1 MDFLSKLL
9 FYSPDSPM
17 LFTHLSFWVFFPVV
31 LLCYSSLYKTRKK
44 KIIFLL
50 ACSFFF
56 YYKSGG
62 LFVLLLLFT
71 TLLNYFIGLGLGKSE
86 KPTMR
91 KLFVSLGV
99 ILNLSILGYFKY
111 TYFFVGLLNDYI
123 LKTPLSI
130 GDPMAMAVNNLFGTE
145 FSVENIVLPV
155 GISFYIFQAI
165 SYLVDLYRRETSVSN
180 KFLDFAFYLSFFPQL
195 VAGPIVR
202 ANEFMPQIAQP
213 YNVSQAEFSRGLY
226 LILNGLVKKI
236 CIADYLSVNFVDRI
250 FDMPQSYS
258 GLEHLLGIYGYTL
271 QIYCDFSGYTDI
283 AIGIALWMG
292 YRLPLNFRSPYKANN
307 ITDFWRRWHLSL
319 SRWLRDYLYIPLGG
333 NRKGKL
339 RQYLN
344 LFITMFLG
352 GLWHGAHL
360 RFILWGSLHGMGL
373 IVHKTWV
380 QNTSKFSSTN
390 TISKGIKRFVGIF
403 ITFHFVAF
411 CWVFFRA
418 ESMDK
423 VLIIF
428 RQIFHNPHFEL
439 WGALVSGYGKI
450 FVVLVIGYLIHWIPE
465 TWKSAAI
472 RCFTKVPWYLKVLS
486 AVAVVVLLYQMRSAA
501 IQPFIYFQF

>member
-1 MDFLSKLL
+1 MDFLRDLL
-9 FYSPDSPM
+9 LYSPDSPM
-17 LFTHLSFWVFFPVV
+17 LFTHLSFWVFFLVV

-71 TLLNYFIGLGLGKSE
+71 TLVNYFIGLGLGKSG
-86 KPTMR
+86 KPPLR
-91 KLFVSLGV
+91 RFFVVLGI
-99 ILNLSILGYFKY
+99 ILNLGILCYFKY
-111 TYFFVGLLNDYI
+111 TYFFLDLLNDYI
-123 LKTPLSI
+123 LNTPLAI
-130 GDPMAMAVNNLFGTE
+130 GDPLASASNHFFGTE

-165 SYLVDLYRRETSVSN
+165 SYLVDLYRNETSVSN

-213 YNVSQAEFSRGLY
+213 YNVSKAEFSRGLY

-236 CIADYLSVNFVDRI
+236 CIADYLSVNFVDRV
-250 FDMPQSYS
+250 FDMPQLYS

-271 QIYCDFSGYTDI
+271 QIYCDFSGYTDV
-283 AIGIALWMG
+283 AIGIALWLG
-292 YRLPLNFRSPYKANN
+292 YRLPLNFRSPYKAAN

-319 SRWLRDYLYIPLGG
+319 SRWLRDYLYISLGG
-333 NRKGKL
+333 NRKGKF
-339 RQYLN
+339 RRYMN

-360 RFILWGSLHGMGL
+360 RFILWGSLHGIGL
-373 IVHKTWV
+373 IAHKIWV
-380 QNTSKFSSTN
+380 KNTSKFASENAITN
-390 TISKGIKRFVGIF
+390 GIKRFVGIF
-403 ITFHFVAF
+403 ITFHFVAL
-411 CWVFFRA
+411 CWVFFRV

-423 VLIIF
+423 AFLIF
-428 RQIFHNPHFEL
+428 QQISHNMHPEL
-439 WGALVSGYGKI
+439 LSDIVSGYGKVFAI
-450 FVVLVIGYLIHWIPE
+450 LLIGYFIHWLPE
-465 TWKSAAI
+465 TWKSTAI
-472 RCFTKVPWYLKVLS
+472 NRFTRVPWFLKVLFT
-486 AVAVVVLLYQMRSAA
+486 VVVVVLLYQMRSSA